1 MGIFFEYQSVYILS
15 KELVFPHPTKT
26 DRRGCLA
33 YGGDLSTERLL
44 LAYRSGIFPWFNEG
58 EPISWFSPDPRMV
71 LFPEDL
77 YVSKSMKQV
86 LERSYF
92 EITYNTAFEAV
103 MQNCS
108 KIKRDGQYASSWITN
123 DMITAYVNLH
133 EQGYAHSVEAWQNG
147 ELVGGLYGIAL
158 GKCFYGESMFAK
170 TSNASKAAFISV
182 VKKLESLGF
191 WLIDCQMYT
200 EHLAS
205 LGADLIPRNIFL
217 QYLEQNSREEEK
229 LLF

>member
-1 MGIFFEYQSVYILS
+1 VYILS
-15 KELVFPHPTKT
+15 KELIFPHPTKT

-44 LAYRSGIFPWFNEG
+44 LAYRSGIFPWFNEW
-58 EPISWFSPDPRMV
+58 EPISWYSPDPRMV
-71 LFPEDL
+71 LFPKNL

-92 EITYNTAFEAV
+92 EITYNTAFEEV

-108 KIKRDGQYASSWITN
+108 KIKRNGQYGGSWITK
-123 DMITAYVNLH
+123 DMITAYVKLH
-133 EQGYAHSVEAWQNG
+133 ELGFAHSVEAWQNG

-158 GKCFYGESMFAK
+158 GKCFFGESMFAK
-170 TSNASKAAFISV
+170 ASNASKAAFIIF

-205 LGADLIPRNIFL
+205 LGADLIPRNLFL

-229 LLF
+229 LLL

>member
-1 MGIFFEYQSVYILS
+1 VYILS
-15 KELVFPHPTKT
+15 KELIFPHPSKT

-200 EHLAS
+200 KHLAS